1 MTAISYTLV
10 EVLVLVKLM
19 FKAIIQ
25 SVICFITRLYWRYG
39 EIGPGSVISFR
50 ARIRGRRNIFLGSN
64 VLIKQGAEIDATR
77 GTVRLGDN
85 AIICSGAK
93 ILTYGG
99 NIILGKDCTVNP
111 YVILYGHGNL
121 RIGDSVR
128 IAAGTIIIPANH
140 RFDRTD
146 IPIWRQG
153 VDRLGI
159 EIGSD
164 VWIGSNANI
173 LDGVTIGDGVV
184 VGAGAV
190 VTSNI
195 EPRTVVGGVPAR
207 VLKRR

>member
-1 MTAISYTLV
+1 
-10 EVLVLVKLM
+10 M
-19 FKAIIQ
+19 FKALIQ
-25 SVICFITRLYWRYG
+25 SVVRFISRLNCRYG
-39 EIGPGSVISFR
+39 EIGPGSVVSLL
-50 ARIRGRRNIFLGSN
+50 ARVRGCRNIFLGSN
-64 VLIKQGAEIDATR
+64 VLIKHGAEIDATR

-85 AIICSGAK
+85 VIICSGAK
-93 ILTYGG
+93 MLTYGG
-99 NIILGKDCTVNP
+99 NITLGKNCTVNP

-159 EIGSD
+159 EIGND
-164 VWIGSNANI
+164 VWIGCNVSI

-190 VTSNI
+190 VTCDL

-207 VLKRR
+207 ILKRR

>member
-1 MTAISYTLV
+1 VTV
-10 EVLVLVKLM
+10 
-19 FKAIIQ
+19 Q
-25 SVICFITRLYWRYG
+25 SVVRFISRLNRRYG
-39 EIGPGSVISFR
+39 EIGPGSAVSLL
-50 ARIRGRRNIFLGSN
+50 ARVRGCRNIFLGSN
-64 VLIKQGAEIDATR
+64 VLVKEGAEIDATR

-85 AIICSGAK
+85 AIVCSGAK

-99 NIILGKDCTVNP
+99 NIVLGKDCTINP
-111 YVILYGHGNL
+111 YVILYGHGNV
-121 RIGDSVR
+121 RVGDSVR

-153 VDRLGI
+153 VRRLGI

-164 VWIGSNANI
+164 VWIGCNVSI

-190 VTSNI
+190 VTSDI

-207 VLKRR
+207 ILKRR